1 MTRLVREVTALVL
14 VALVGACKPE
24 GGTMVG
30 DPAPNYAATTLTGDS
45 VTTASLRGKVVL
57 LNVWATWCAP
67 CREEIPYLQRLH
79 EQHAGDGLALVGISV
94 DARGEDETIHGF
106 MKDFGM
112 TYPVWRD
119 PDERIQSLYKALG
132 VPASY
137 LVDREGVI
145 RWRRL
150 GIIRES
156 DSTFTRALQDAL
168 AKGK

>member
-1 MTRLVREVTALVL
+1 MIRASTMALL
-14 VALVGACKPE
+14 VACTACKPE
-24 GGTMVG
+24 GGTLVG
-30 DPAPNYAATTLTGDS
+30 DAAPTYVATSLAGDS
-45 VTTASLRGKVVL
+45 VSTASLRGKVVL

-67 CREEIPYLQRLH
+67 CREEIPYLQKLH
-79 EQHAGDGLALVGISV
+79 QKHATEGLALVGVSV
-94 DARGEDETIHGF
+94 DARGEDETIQGF

-137 LVDREGVI
+137 LLDREGVI

-156 DSTFTRALQDAL
+156 DTTFTRALQDAL
-168 AKGK
+168 AQK